1 MEISDKAVDWSKC
14 TSFSIKEI
22 WPIYWIRKYLSSY
35 FSERFYII
43 FFWFSVV
50 FDMIHIKEKLSF
62 SSLSCLIL
70 GMEPRALCMLGQHFT
85 IESHSYPSLL
95 FVVKFRIYFK
105 RYKFLCAGI
114 NKANFNYQR
123 RGNLS
128 WKIVSI
134 RSDCGNMW
142 GAYSLLIVDR
152 GGLSSE

>member
-1 MEISDKAVDWSKC
+1 MHAGVAK
-14 TSFSIKEI
+14 
-22 WPIYWIRKYLSSY
+22 
-35 FSERFYII
+35 SELNTFLL
-43 FFWFSVV
+43 FVKPSAAALGLN
-50 FDMIHIKEKLSF
+50 DA
-62 SSLSCLIL
+62 

-128 WKIVSI
+128 
-134 RSDCGNMW
+134 
-142 GAYSLLIVDR
+142 
-152 GGLSSE
+152 